1 MAAFTA
7 DEKRELLELARSTNT
22 RLALLEQEQKR
33 QGECLDEHDKFIN
46 GNGKTGAKEQLAKLW
61 GRINM
66 VFAIGSGLWG
76 LTVTIVSIILASKM
90 R

>member
-1 MAAFTA
+1 MAVFTA
-7 DEKRELLELARSTNT
+7 DEKRELLELARSTDK
-22 RLALLEQEQKR
+22 RLALVEQEQER
-33 QGECLDEHDKFIN
+33 QAKCIDEHEKFVN
-46 GNGKTGAKEQLAKLW
+46 GNGHTGAKEQLSKLW

-66 VFAIGSGLWG
+66 VFAIGSGIWG